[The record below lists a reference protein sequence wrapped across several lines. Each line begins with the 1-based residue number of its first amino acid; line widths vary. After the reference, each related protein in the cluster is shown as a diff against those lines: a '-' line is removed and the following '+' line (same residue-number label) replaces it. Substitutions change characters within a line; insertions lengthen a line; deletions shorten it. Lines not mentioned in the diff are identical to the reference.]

1 LTPVLRSSPPSFLVI
16 GAGIVGA
23 AIADALATRGAKVTV
38 LDMRGPGRG
47 ASFASAGI
55 LAPHVESHHEPRFL
69 DLATRSLD
77 MYDAFVADVSA
88 RSGRRVEYAR
98 TGTLEVALDD
108 ADLERLQNARPR
120 LQSAGIAHRWLS
132 ADELRSVEPSVSG
145 AALGA
150 LLIEPH
156 GFVGVGSLIS
166 ALVQSA
172 RFSGASFEAPVE
184 AAEIDPHDD
193 NVDVRGGESRYSAD
207 AVVIAA
213 GTWSG
218 RVRIRNEARLDV
230 RPVRGQ
236 LLHLSWTAGLLPGR
250 VVWGPRCYT
259 VPWSDRSLLVGATV
273 EDAGFDER
281 STVSAIQELTTAVNE
296 MLPES
301 RTASLRDVRV
311 GLRPASADELPII
324 GPLRSSPRVV
334 VATGHY
340 RNGVLL
346 APITAAIVRDYLLDS
361 VLDRALEW
369 TRPDR
374 FTTSRS

>member
-1 LTPVLRSSPPSFLVI
+1 MTVLVI
-16 GAGIVGA
+16 GAGIVGV
-23 AIADALATRGAKVTV
+23 AIADALAVRGARVTV

-77 MYDAFVADVSA
+77 MFDGFVAGA
-88 RSGRRVEYAR
+88 IQRSGRHVEYAR
-98 TGTLEVALDD
+98 TGTLEVALDEEE
-108 ADLERLQNARPR
+108 AHRLNGAQPR
-120 LQSAGIAHRWLS
+120 LRAAGVRHTWLTP
-132 ADELRSVEPSVSG
+132 DELRRTEPSVSST
-145 AALGA
+145 AIGA

-156 GFVGVGSLIS
+156 GFVGVTSLIG

-172 RFSGASFEAPVE
+172 RLAGASFAAPVE
-184 AAEIDPHDD
+184 AVEIEPHPDG
-193 NVDVRGGESRYSAD
+193 VEVRAGTSRYEAD
-207 AVVIAA
+207 QVVLAA
-213 GTWSG
+213 GPWSG
-218 RVRIRNEARLDV
+218 RVRIRNHNQPRLDV

-236 LLHLSWTAGLLPGR
+236 LLHLNWTAGYLPTR

-281 STVSAIQELTTAVNE
+281 STVSAIQDLTTAVNE
-296 MLPES
+296 LLPEA
-301 RTASLRDVRV
+301 RVASLREVRV
-311 GLRPASADELPII
+311 GLRPASADELPVI
-324 GPLRSSPRVV
+324 GPLSSGSRVV

-346 APITAAIVRDYLLDS
+346 APVTAKIVSDYILDGVS
-361 VLDRALEW
+361 DRAMAW
-369 TRPDR
+369 TTPER
-374 FTTSRS
+374 FGRVS